1 MELDIFNDEQGSEA
15 WLSRRAGI
23 PTASMFGTI
32 MAKGVKGGESK
43 TRRTYLLKTAG
54 EILTGKPSESFT
66 NVHMDRGH
74 VMEPDAR
81 NLYAMVAD
89 VEPEL
94 VGFLRRG
101 RAGGSP
107 DSLVGADGLLEIK
120 TRLPHLQLEVLLA
133 DEVPSEHRAQI
144 QGCMWISGRQWC
156 DFVSYWPGL
165 PLFIKRAE
173 RDEEYINRIASAV
186 AEFNAEL
193 DMLVAKFQP
202 ENQS

>member
-1 MELDIFNDEQGSEA
+1 MELEIFNDEQGSEA

-32 MAKGVKGGESK
+32 MAKGVRGGESK

-101 RAGGSP
+101 RAGCSP
-107 DSLVGADGLLEIK
+107 DSLVGADGMLEIK

-133 DEVPSEHRAQI
+133 GEVPSEHRAQI